1 MLRSK
6 CWQRTLKSTREHLP
20 RAKHHCRS
28 LLRAPPSKVLHKRF
42 FRATISPCKTMSRNG
57 RKQHIQSQHL
67 LLTTDGRAVTGFY
80 NVIIVFS
87 NSQPQSSTSGSR
99 LCLIQQKGQ
108 AGARIARHHPWC
120 RTIGRVV
127 GAAVNW
133 PILNSTYGLWVIS
146 IVLQASL
153 DQPMMMIKPAI
164 YSG

>member
-1 MLRSK
+1 VYIGVE
-6 CWQRTLKSTREHLP
+6 TLLDS
-20 RAKHHCRS
+20 A
-28 LLRAPPSKVLHKRF
+28 
-42 FRATISPCKTMSRNG
+42 
-57 RKQHIQSQHL
+57 
-67 LLTTDGRAVTGFY
+67 
-80 NVIIVFS
+80 
-87 NSQPQSSTSGSR
+87 
-99 LCLIQQKGQ
+99 KGQ

-153 DQPMMMIKPAI
+153 DQPMMMIKPAL